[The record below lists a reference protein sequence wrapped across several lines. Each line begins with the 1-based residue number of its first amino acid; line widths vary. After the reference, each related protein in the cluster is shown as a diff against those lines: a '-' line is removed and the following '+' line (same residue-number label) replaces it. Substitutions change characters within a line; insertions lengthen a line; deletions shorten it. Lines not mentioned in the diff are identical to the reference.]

1 MYDYSFAFCVTENYF
16 LLHFFVQLKFLS
28 FEDLQQRLSSIDV
41 EMEKDIEELNRKYT
55 AKRQP
60 ILDAMDAKRKRQQN
74 LNNNLIK
81 I

>member
-1 MYDYSFAFCVTENYF
+1 MIVF
-16 LLHFFVQLKFLS
+16 LFLFQLKFLS
-28 FEDLQQRLSSIDV
+28 FEELQQRLNTIDLD
-41 EMEKDIEELNRKYT
+41 MEREIDELNRKYNS
-55 AKRQP
+55 KRQP

>member
-1 MYDYSFAFCVTENYF
+1 M
-16 LLHFFVQLKFLS
+16 KFLS
-28 FEDLQQRLSSIDV
+28 FDDLHQRLGSIDV
-41 EMEKDIEELNRKYT
+41 EMERDIEELNRKYT

-60 ILDAMDAKRKRQQN
+60 ILDAMEAKRKRQQH

>member
-1 MYDYSFAFCVTENYF
+1 ME
-16 LLHFFVQLKFLS
+16 QLKFLS
-28 FEDLQQRLSSIDV
+28 FEDLQLRLQSIDS